1 MSSTT
6 LLVLSL
12 EAWDDVWRRNQ
23 YLFDGLLRTDDQ
35 LTVVFVEPSRDLLHD
50 SLHLRVPARGRGLRQ
65 AAGYEGRLFLYQPTK
80 WLPRI
85 LGPFAD
91 LFMRAAL
98 HRNLCRAGLR
108 PDLMWLNDPGWYGI
122 VERASLPTIYD
133 ITDDWL
139 AAART
144 RREHRR
150 IVRADASLLKSCT
163 SVVVCSEA
171 LRKSRRHARDD
182 IILIPNA
189 VDVARYQTPAE
200 RPDDFPDRDIALY
213 VGTLHEDRLDVDLVA
228 RTGSTLA
235 AIGSA
240 CVLLGPNALSASNTS
255 ILANTP
261 GVILLG
267 PRSWDTVPG
276 YLQHAAALIVP
287 HIVSPFTD
295 SLDPLKLY
303 EYLAVG
309 RPIVSTPVAGFRDGK
324 PDDYLDV
331 APRDTFPD
339 TVARCIARH
348 SPDRSNP
355 DVPDWSDRV
364 RAVARVLAR
373 SFQHTDLMNDALP
386 ETRRIDRWEFSS

>member
-287 HIVSPFTD
+287 HIVSHLLTASTRSSSTNIWLSD
-295 SLDPLKLY
+295 VRLSVLQSR
-303 EYLAVG
+303 G
-309 RPIVSTPVAGFRDGK
+309 SGTVSRTTISMWPHATRSRTRSRDALHATVPTGAT
-324 PDDYLDV
+324 L
-331 APRDTFPD
+331 TFP
-339 TVARCIARH
+339 TGAIE
-348 SPDRSNP
+348 S
-355 DVPDWSDRV
+355 
-364 RAVARVLAR
+364 AR
-373 SFQHTDLMNDALP
+373 SLACSLEVFNTQT
-386 ETRRIDRWEFSS
+386 